1 MTKPSTEEL
10 QETLK
15 QLVTRHNEAVQV
27 QNNCKEQ
34 IIAIQAVIQDRGDG
48 DTNDSNSTD
57 SEDWDGRNTFTYSWR
72 TLLYSYGCSAQRP

>member
-10 QETLK
+10 KKTLQE
-15 QLVTRHNEAVQV
+15 LVNQHNEALQI

-48 DTNDSNSTD
+48 NTNDSNSTD
-57 SEDWDGRNTFTYSWR
+57 PED
-72 TLLYSYGCSAQRP
+72 